1 MFVAKNIL
9 THQPEELFA
18 TNQDHAMAHKELVR
32 LDFCRKQMI
41 FLENEVSTWIWTRA
55 LSRFGKMPKLQIFY
69 WDQWLG
75 SSFLRFGSSFLG
87 RHTDWE
93 LRHIP
98 SRLSQ
103 ISVLFAFNQY
113 HFDCQRNAASQG
125 AIDIHSSHI
134 CVILFSIIHMYKCI
148 LASTKMP
155 VIWNGATHSAEAGGP
170 HPHLCPSRCLIIFS
184 PRLQLTQWYHF

>member
-1 MFVAKNIL
+1 MHFFLESKNLFSTLYSTFFFPSKPSFKLFLFMFVAKNIL

-134 CVILFSIIHMYKCI
+134 CVIL
-148 LASTKMP
+148 
-155 VIWNGATHSAEAGGP
+155 
-170 HPHLCPSRCLIIFS
+170 IFS
-184 PRLQLTQWYHF
+184 NTQI